1 MLTTRRLRGRITLYD
16 YQALCKEYTGSSDS
30 ARMLSDVSVGGAEP
44 QVAKDGASSMCGEV
58 VHICS
63 ICELSH

>member
-30 ARMLSDVSVGGAEP
+30 ARMLSDVSVGDRTTSG
-44 QVAKDGASSMCGEV
+44 
-58 VHICS
+58 
-63 ICELSH
+63 